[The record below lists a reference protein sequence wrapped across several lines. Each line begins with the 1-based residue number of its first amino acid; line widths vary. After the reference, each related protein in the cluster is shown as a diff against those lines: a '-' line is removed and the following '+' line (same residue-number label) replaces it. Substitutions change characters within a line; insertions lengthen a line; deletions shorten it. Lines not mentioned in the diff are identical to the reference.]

1 MIKSHYTVC
10 YHGNVSEMI
19 DFHRDYQFDEANN
32 YLTSY
37 SISLKPEEGG
47 KVIDN
52 IQESNTIIVT
62 INGSHRN
69 VVIPSGSYTLD
80 ALIALINEEFLEFDE
95 LEASLSIFNYGA
107 NFGKA
112 EWVIE
117 NHGSTMNSIN
127 LESAPDIM
135 SIFSLEKEYYVNG
148 NSTIEIVSNNVV
160 DITNG
165 YQCVQVFTNLIQGA
179 PSVQNSDNKLLC
191 NFILNDISKVNSQ
204 NVNKLKIPV
213 LNSLNYVYFVFK
225 SLSGKS
231 LRLSGTITITLHI
244 NGYHNDPVINEYSDL
259 EPSNYNTLKSQLTK
273 QVCNL
278 SFKLDKPQQIVD
290 LGTTLNLKP
299 NESFI
304 TRVSTFID
312 GDIYNI
318 TEDQLLLVN
327 GAGITIKAGTWSL
340 DNLLSEL
347 NQSTASFSV
356 ITDSENAFKLEICDF
371 ESIDFT
377 NAQQMKM
384 MLGFDSEN
392 DYYTGLTVS
401 EYHKVDSTNNT
412 IAFVVNDHVTPT
424 SGILNSVTIP
434 EGLYT
439 IDDYCEAIAVALDPY
454 VDIINCVS
462 TTYGYIR
469 INSTTDFYIDLD
481 TSTINGFIEKNNE
494 YKETT
499 YKSTEKCAIHSGVV
513 IVTREDTGESW
524 SGRIAYSSDVAVDYA
539 AKVLEVINQNG
550 AIWFQRSGTAIL
562 APRSGYYPAIKLKLD
577 WYRNR
582 KIGIVNYSNVANNF
596 VRQIEFNFNTERIP
610 LKGYRYCN
618 DSIQLCNL
626 YEQVYIDLCT
636 TDSKVTL
643 TATIDD
649 SSTVNCI
656 FNHARK
662 YTIEEICQ
670 AIVSMGEMFN
680 FSYTKDNAGTFVIGT
695 GGHTVK
701 FSDNQRNTF
710 CHKLG
715 LPLANTSSNIT
726 ISIGNYSGGM
736 SDDSFYFSVDHNE
749 TIPKTMHFTVQY
761 DGEESSHEM
770 SILRPE
776 KCTVQNILSGV
787 RNALNPFYKEL
798 LGDLYVQA
806 HGADHIM
813 LVYSMPFNSYITLLK
828 CYDGRTPWN
837 PTPKIRFGRT
847 GSGDQLLDYVSLPTE
862 YSNSMYVDMIGHRTL
877 KLNGYY
883 SQESYFNSLVNKSKN
898 VPWRSLV
905 SNMSVSVSK
914 RYSEYTATVLG
925 NKAKAFWHGE
935 STWGDVVVGTTGGS
949 LNGDTSHLMKLVT
962 STLVYSQGASDVNIV
977 LDSGHFSFQ
986 ELIDYL
992 NNRFSQKGVPISFE
1006 KGENG
1011 YLLQGVLT
1019 FKLSGNFF
1027 TNNNFDIHKVN
1038 DTCYQ
1043 WDYNDDTVCEVDGNK
1058 HIISANVVNFTMN
1071 KEILKVYCSIVN
1083 SKNEN
1088 LLEIVP
1094 IVDLSKNIQ
1103 NKSVIVPI
1111 EWSFNKVEILLKD
1124 NNENDFIVDGPVYL
1138 SFDISVL

>member
-47 KVIDN
+47 RVIDN

-148 NSTIEIVSNNVV
+148 NSTIEIISNNVV

-392 DYYTGLTVS
+392 DYYTGLTIS

-434 EGLYT
+434 DGLYQK
-439 IDDYCEAIAVALDPY
+439 DDYFESIIQAIDPY
-454 VDIINCVS
+454 VDVISSNASGMYLNLVS
-462 TTYGYIR
+462 T
-469 INSTTDFYIDLD
+469 SDFYFDLD
-481 TSTINGFIEKNNE
+481 TSTINGFIEKNNK

-499 YKSTEKCAIHSGVV
+499 YKHAVNCVVHSATVS
-513 IVTREDTGESW
+513 VTREDTGESW
-524 SGRIAYSSDVAVDYA
+524 SGRISFSTDTVINYA
-539 AKVLEVINQNG
+539 AKVLEVINQNEK
-550 AIWFQRSGTAIL
+550 IWFQRSGTAIL
-562 APRSGYYPAIKLKLD
+562 APRSNAITAIKLSVTSHYK
-577 WYRNR
+577 NR
-582 KIGIVNYSNVANNF
+582 KIGIVNYDNVANNF

-618 DSIQLCNL
+618 DNIQLCNL
-626 YEQVYIDLCT
+626 YERVNVARDT
-636 TDSKVTL
+636 TL
-643 TATIDD
+643 TM
-649 SSTVNCI
+649 TVNNSSAYTCV
-656 FNHARK
+656 FTSK
-662 YTIEEICQ
+662 YYTIEEICQ

-680 FSYTKDNAGTFVIGT
+680 FSYATDNGGIYTIG
-695 GGHTVK
+695 VRSNSVR
-701 FSDNQRNTF
+701 FSDNQKNSF
-710 CHKLG
+710 CKYLG
-715 LPLANTSSNIT
+715 LPLNDTTTNVT
-726 ISIGNYSGGM
+726 IAMGNYDLNTGPSL
-736 SDDSFYFSVDHNE
+736 DDDVYYINVSNSVFYNGDLN
-749 TIPKTMHFTVQY
+749 FTFQM
-761 DGEESSHEM
+761 DGEENSHELSVNTASCTTINWTM
-770 SILRPE
+770 SVIRDAVNN
-776 KCTVQNILSGV
+776 C
-787 RNALNPFYKEL
+787 YKEL
-798 LGDLYVQA
+798 LGDDKTSENVFLLYPQPLDA
-806 HGADHIM
+806 
-813 LVYSMPFNSYITLLK
+813 YIIGNRFFDSSKYNWSTQFK
-828 CYDGRTPWN
+828 
-837 PTPKIRFGRT
+837 FGRT
-847 GSGDQLLDYVSLPTE
+847 GSGEQLLDYISL
-862 YSNSMYVDMIGHRTL
+862 NSEFADSCSCRIICHRSL
-877 KLNGYY
+877 NMNGYY
-883 SQESYFNSLVNKSKN
+883 SQASYFNSVVSKSKGVKHRQCVN
-898 VPWRSLV
+898 
-905 SNMSVSVSK
+905 NMTVSVSK

-935 STWGDVVVGTTGGS
+935 STWGDIVVGTTGGS

-992 NNRFSQKGVPISFE
+992 NNRFSQKGIPISFE

-1043 WDYNDDTVCEVDGNK
+1043 WDYNDDTVCEVNGDK